1 MIIMVYVFLADDFEE
16 IEAIEPVDIMRRAG
30 IEVKTVSVMNGLSVR
45 GAHGITVE
53 ADMMLSDAD
62 PAIFDMIVLP
72 GGMGHLHLDAS
83 NGVHALIN
91 EALIRGKYIAA
102 ICAAPSILG
111 KKQLLSGKRATCFP
125 GFEKYCYGADLTGEK
140 CVVDGKII
148 TGRGPGAAADFG
160 FAIVAELKGA
170 APAAALKSDMQY
182 ND

>member
-1 MIIMVYVFLADDFEE
+1 MVYVFLADDFEE
-16 IEAIEPVDIMRRAG
+16 VEAIEPVDIMRRAG
-30 IEVKTVSVMNGLSVR
+30 IEVKTVSVMSSLTVR
-45 GAHGITVE
+45 GAHGIKVE

-62 PAIFDMIVLP
+62 PAAFDMIVLP

-111 KKQLLSGKRATCFP
+111 KKQLLSGKRATCYP
-125 GFEKYCYGADLTGEK
+125 GFEKYCYGAQMTGEK

-148 TGRGPGAAADFG
+148 TGRGPGAASDFG
-160 FAIVAELKGA
+160 FAIVT
-170 APAAALKSDMQY
+170 ALKDAETAEALKAEMQY

>member
-1 MIIMVYVFLADDFEE
+1 MVYVFLADDFEE
-16 IEAIEPVDIMRRAG
+16 VEAIEPVDIMRRAG
-30 IEVKTVSVMNGLSVR
+30 IDVKTVSVMSGRSVR
-45 GAHGITVE
+45 GSHGITVE
-53 ADMMLSDAD
+53 ADMMLSEAD
-62 PAIFDMIVLP
+62 PAGFDMIVLP
-72 GGMGHLHLDAS
+72 GGMGHQHLDAS

-91 EALIRGKYIAA
+91 EALVRGKYIAA

-125 GFEKYCYGADLTGEK
+125 GFEKYCYGAELTGEK

-160 FAIVAELKGA
+160 FAIVTALKGA
-170 APAAALKSDMQY
+170 ETAKALKNDMQY